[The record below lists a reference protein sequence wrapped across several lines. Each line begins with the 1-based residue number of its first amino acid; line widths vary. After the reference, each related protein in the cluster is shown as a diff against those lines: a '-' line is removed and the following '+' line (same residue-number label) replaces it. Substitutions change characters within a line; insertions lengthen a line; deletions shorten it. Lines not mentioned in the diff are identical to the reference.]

1 MKALPLTLDSFGRS
15 LLVLVP
21 DVLTG
26 LVLLLAVWFGAK
38 VVQQIVIRSARRMR
52 GDDIVWGYLAN
63 MIRILLIAIGWVTAL
78 QIMHVPVETLLATL
92 GISGLIIGL
101 GARQSIANFFFGM
114 LMLTAQPFKRGDL
127 IEFGPPPQIGR
138 VTDVRL
144 SYTRLVTPDNVRL
157 VVPNSVMWRN
167 KIVNFSTFDRRAIHI
182 PIAVPYD
189 LDMDWVEDLA
199 LDVLRQHEEVED
211 DPSPRFTVANVSPD
225 EVRALLVAW
234 SRVDRMHAFGAIVTR
249 VREAFEAA
257 GMNVKVPAADV
268 DLRREE

>member
-1 MKALPLTLDSFGRS
+1 MKALPLTLDSFGQS

-101 GARQSIANFFFGM
+101 GAR
-114 LMLTAQPFKRGDL
+114 
-127 IEFGPPPQIGR
+127 
-138 VTDVRL
+138 
-144 SYTRLVTPDNVRL
+144 
-157 VVPNSVMWRN
+157 
-167 KIVNFSTFDRRAIHI
+167 
-182 PIAVPYD
+182 
-189 LDMDWVEDLA
+189 
-199 LDVLRQHEEVED
+199 HEYGHG
-211 DPSPRFTVANVSPD
+211 S
-225 EVRALLVAW
+225 
-234 SRVDRMHAFGAIVTR
+234 
-249 VREAFEAA
+249 
-257 GMNVKVPAADV
+257 
-268 DLRREE
+268 